1 MHGRCDRIFDIYLP
15 EFEKQKVEI
24 DGVEYCSG
32 FIGNTGVTHI
42 HYEYSREVQ
51 LNAFGLPTLDI
62 EPKKAL
68 ILTMNHVE
76 LYFPFGGSSEG
87 TPLRRYSPFLWVG
100 PFTVS
105 LQAIYVSEGVP
116 LTVTS
121 YRYIQFVTYFEGG
134 FNVFGL
140 RISDLSVGI
149 RYTFPN
155 PLNPPPQGPAGFAL
169 LGTASFVWAPGAE
182 GVQELAGYSPLQF
195 SVGLQVGV
203 PKPEADFGLFLRLE
217 YITLYDIVAMLM
229 SILRVEKWKE
239 GWNPYALIPGVLKQI
254 SLEFRMCLA
263 PLTQVNF
270 QNFQAKCTKEVAFP
284 PPEEPL
290 HDTVCP
296 SSRYD
301 LTFF

>member
-1 MHGRCDRIFDIYLP
+1 MTVLDRYFEIYLP

-32 FIGNTGVTHI
+32 FIGNTGVTLI
-42 HYEYSREVQ
+42 RYDYSKEV
-51 LNAFGLPTLDI
+51 DI
-62 EPKKAL
+62 DDPLQIESKKSL
-68 ILTMNHVE
+68 TLTMNHVE

-116 LTVTS
+116 LTGDS

-140 RISDLSVGI
+140 RINDLSVGI

-155 PLNPPPQGPAGFAL
+155 PLNPPPQGPGGFAM

-182 GVQELAGYSPLQF
+182 GAQELAGYSPIKF
-195 SVGLQVGV
+195 EVGLQVGM
-203 PKPEADFGLFLRLE
+203 PKPESDFGLFLRLD
-217 YITLYDIVAMLM
+217 YITLYDIIAMIM
-229 SILRVEKWKE
+229 SLLRVEKWSNRE
-239 GWNPYALIPGVLKQI
+239 GWKPYALIPGVFKQI
-254 SLEFRMCLA
+254 SLQFRMCIA
-263 PLTQVNF
+263 PLTQINF
-270 QNFQAKCTKEVAFP
+270 QKFQAKCTREVASP

-301 LTFF
+301 LALF